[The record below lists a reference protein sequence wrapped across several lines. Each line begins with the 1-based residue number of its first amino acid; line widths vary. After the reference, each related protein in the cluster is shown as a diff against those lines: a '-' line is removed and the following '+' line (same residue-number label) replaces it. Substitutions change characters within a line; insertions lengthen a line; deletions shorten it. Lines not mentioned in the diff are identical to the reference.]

1 MATTKKLPKWQRKL
15 RADLRKHL
23 RETCEGAPTLEAF
36 KRNRLFQLRNGVV
49 CRECRS
55 IALALGLEEAEAC

>member
-15 RADLRKHL
+15 SADLRKHL
-23 RETCEGAPTLEAF
+23 RETCEGAPTLAAF
-36 KRNRLFQLRNGVV
+36 QRNRAFQLKDGIV

-55 IALALGLEEAEAC
+55 IALALGLEQAE